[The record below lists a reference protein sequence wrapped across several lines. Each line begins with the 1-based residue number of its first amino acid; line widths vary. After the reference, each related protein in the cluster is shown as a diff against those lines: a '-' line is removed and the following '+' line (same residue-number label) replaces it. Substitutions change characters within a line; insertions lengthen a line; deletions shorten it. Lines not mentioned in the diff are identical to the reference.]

1 MSITGRYSRQ
11 PVPGYDTWVRLGDL
25 TDEMVQDIT
34 SAQRR
39 EAARWGDLKQFDDEY
54 AARVRRPGREGK

>member
-1 MSITGRYSRQ
+1 MSIGARYARR

-39 EAARWGDLKQFDDEY
+39 EAARCGELKQFDNEY
-54 AARVRRPGREGK
+54 AARMRRLAREGK